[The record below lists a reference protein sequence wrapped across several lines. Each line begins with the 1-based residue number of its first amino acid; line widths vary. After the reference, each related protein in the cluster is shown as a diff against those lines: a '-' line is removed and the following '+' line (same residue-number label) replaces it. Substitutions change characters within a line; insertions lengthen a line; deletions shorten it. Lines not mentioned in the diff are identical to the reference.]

1 MKRNILIIG
10 GGVSGLT
17 SAIYLSR
24 AGMNVKVLTGFTYGS
39 LSDSPIVENFPGI
52 LKISG
57 FDLLGNMKKQAE
69 NFGAEIIDD
78 KATKID
84 FNSNDVYS
92 DLEEIYHYDELIIA
106 TGSKPRQICAKNAN
120 NYNNKGIHYC
130 ATCDGMLYKDKHVC
144 VVGGGN
150 TALTE
155 ALYLSNICKTVTLIV
170 RKDKYRADEVLVNKV
185 NQQSNIIQLMES
197 TIEEFCGEN
206 KLNHVIIK
214 TNDKIASYDTS
225 AVFVAIGSEKND
237 EILKNSF
244 GDNYNIND
252 LPLNIKLC
260 GDLIETKHQAVI
272 AAASGAKVAMDIIEK

>member
-10 GGVSGLT
+10 GGVAGLT

-57 FDLLGNMKKQAE
+57 FDLLDNMKKQAE

-92 DLEEIYHYDELIIA
+92 DLEEVYHYDELIIA

-206 KLNHVIIK
+206 KLNHVVIK
-214 TNDKIASYDTS
+214 TNDKISSYDTS

-237 EILKNSF
+237 EILKHSF

-272 AAASGAKVAMDIIEK
+272 AAASGAKVAMDVIEK

>member
-1 MKRNILIIG
+1 
-10 GGVSGLT
+10 
-17 SAIYLSR
+17 
-24 AGMNVKVLTGFTYGS
+24 
-39 LSDSPIVENFPGI
+39 
-52 LKISG
+52 
-57 FDLLGNMKKQAE
+57 
-69 NFGAEIIDD
+69 
-78 KATKID
+78 
-84 FNSNDVYS
+84 
-92 DLEEIYHYDELIIA
+92 
-106 TGSKPRQICAKNAN
+106 
-120 NYNNKGIHYC
+120 
-130 ATCDGMLYKDKHVC
+130 MLYKDKHVC

-260 GDLIETKHQAVI
+260 GDLIEAKHQAVI